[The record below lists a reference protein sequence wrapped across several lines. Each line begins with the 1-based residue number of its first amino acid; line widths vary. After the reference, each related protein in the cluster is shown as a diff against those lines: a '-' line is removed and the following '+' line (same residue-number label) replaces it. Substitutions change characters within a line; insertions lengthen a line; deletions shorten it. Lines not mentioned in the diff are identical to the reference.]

1 MLKYVTF
8 QDMKLYSSKC
18 SSDSFSATLPS
29 YKSKVQ
35 IIIRESYLTQHVH
48 LQRRIDSV
56 LKPTG
61 LNNFFCE
68 ATGEIWSSCLTLPL
82 TITAKAQGSDPIQHW
97 SSVTRSFLFHFQPRE
112 WKMKTKLFLSR

>member
-18 SSDSFSATLPS
+18 SNDSFSATPPS

-48 LQRRIDSV
+48 LQRRIGSV
-56 LKPTG
+56 
-61 LNNFFCE
+61 
-68 ATGEIWSSCLTLPL
+68 
-82 TITAKAQGSDPIQHW
+82 
-97 SSVTRSFLFHFQPRE
+97 
-112 WKMKTKLFLSR
+112 